1 MKYKGLIFE
10 YFHPYVILYRKP
22 VEKGNI
28 RMDLQNTL
36 KQYVKQLENR
46 PRTLKG
52 VVSVCRRIMA
62 TLYDAY
68 FPEAARHRP
77 GPMSR
82 CPDSDILTLA
92 WLGEL
97 VGKDSERAWYN
108 VVKSNLGDLF
118 VYLPER
124 SRFNRRRRNLC
135 VASEKLRKA
144 LVAFLPQAE
153 VFIVDSFP
161 MPLCDF
167 KRAHGSQSP
176 LKGADATGTQAT
188 YGHAATKGLGHFL
201 GFRGHLMTTCYG
213 LPVDFAIAN
222 ADIDDR
228 EALPLL
234 CERGRYP
241 VVLADKGYTSE
252 ALKIDV
258 FENYNVRLYAT
269 YRRNQKTQ
277 YSRSFQRWHRRIR
290 LRIET
295 TLSQLKEQF
304 QIQRIR
310 ARSHCGFRTRLS
322 NKCAAFTLGVFFNA
336 ALGRSLMSLRD
347 LVHA

>member
-1 MKYKGLIFE
+1 
-10 YFHPYVILYRKP
+10 
-22 VEKGNI
+22 
-28 RMDLQNTL
+28 MDLQDTL
-36 KQYVKQLENR
+36 KQYAKQLQNR
-46 PRTLKG
+46 PRTLEA

-68 FPEAARHRP
+68 FPKAAAHRP
-77 GPMSR
+77 GPKSR

-92 WLGEL
+92 WIGEL

-108 VVKSNLGDLF
+108 VVKANLGDLF
-118 VYLPER
+118 AYLPER

-135 VASEKLRKA
+135 GASETLRKA

-167 KRAHGSQSP
+167 KRAHASTSP
-176 LKGADATGTQAT
+176 LKGGDANDTRAT
-188 YGHAATKGLGHFL
+188 YGHAATKGLGCFL

-222 ADIDDR
+222 ADINDR
-228 EALPLL
+228 EVLPLL

-241 VVLADKGYTSE
+241 VVLADKGYVCE
-252 ALKIDV
+252 DLKIDV
-258 FENYNVRLYAT
+258 LATYNVRLYAT

-277 YSRSFQRWHRRIR
+277 YSRAFQRWHRRRR

-310 ARSHCGFRTRLS
+310 VRSHCGLRTRFS
-322 NKCAAFTLGVFFNA
+322 NKVAAFTLGVFLNA
-336 ALGRSLMSLRD
+336 ALGRNLMSLRD

>member
-1 MKYKGLIFE
+1 
-10 YFHPYVILYRKP
+10 
-22 VEKGNI
+22 
-28 RMDLQNTL
+28 MDLQHTL

-46 PRTLKG
+46 PRTLEA
-52 VVSVCRRIMA
+52 VVSVCRCIMA
-62 TLYDAY
+62 TLYDTY
-68 FPEAARHRP
+68 FPEAAMRRP
-77 GPMSR
+77 GPTSR

-108 VVKSNLGDLF
+108 VVKANLGTLF
-118 VYLPER
+118 AYLPER

-135 VASEKLRKA
+135 VASEKLRKV
-144 LVAFLPQAE
+144 LVSFLPEAE

-167 KRAHGSQSP
+167 KRAHGSKSP
-176 LKGADATGTQAT
+176 LKGGDATGTQAT
-188 YGHAATKGLGHFL
+188 YGHAATKGLGCFF
-201 GFRGHLMTTCYG
+201 GFRGHLMMTCYG

-222 ADIDDR
+222 ADIGDR
-228 EALPLL
+228 EVLPLL

-241 VVLADKGYTSE
+241 VVIADKGYISE
-252 ALKIDV
+252 DLKMDV
-258 FENYNVRLYAT
+258 FENYNLRLYAT

-277 YSRSFQRWHRRIR
+277 YSRSFQQWHRRTR

-304 QIQRIR
+304 QIQRVR
-310 ARSHCGFRTRLS
+310 VRSHCRLRTRVS
-322 NKCAAFTLGVFFNA
+322 NKVAALTLGVFLNA
-336 ALGRSLMSLRD
+336 ALGRNLMSLRD